1 MLSRQ
6 TTSTY
11 LEHFGLRE
19 RPFSNA
25 ADLRFVYVGP
35 HHEQAIAHLLK
46 GLQAPGG
53 IVLLTGESGL
63 GKTTTCRMLL
73 SRLPERVDVVPILN
87 PSLTP
92 IELLAF
98 ACEELGVRPEPGADQ
113 AALCDALRAKL
124 AARVG
129 SRRTVLLV
137 DDAQGLGPDVMD
149 QLSALSSL
157 ETDGP
162 KLLEI
167 VLIGEPGLIDLVGRA
182 TGPAASQAT
191 GYYLLPFAE
200 QETGAYVR
208 HRLAVAGAGDLF
220 DDEALRDLHRLSAG
234 VPRLINAICDRALTI
249 AVPQGRRIVDAPT
262 IRAAARAV
270 QAPAR
275 PRARAAIPREAPRAK
290 PPLAAPVPPR
300 RPAKRARGQIWPWLV
315 GGGLAVSAVAIGAV
329 LLGPRYLDGIRPTGY
344 SRLEAGPLASS
355 QPAELNAAT
364 GVVESPPALQP
375 EPAQTPTTAL
385 QPDSPRSDT
394 PPMPTTPP
402 ITPAR
407 PLPGFASAP
416 PESSEES
423 ARQRRRRERADLRA
437 TAPQFS
443 SRGGSAEPPQ
453 SIEPPQAAAPPG
465 ASVQPPLLEDTPL
478 RINTIVWA
486 LRPNERMVYV
496 NGHKYVEGDTFENG
510 AILEE
515 IQQNGVILIQGGKR
529 FRLRSEVR

>member
-63 GKTTTCRMLL
+63 GKTTTCRVLL

-92 IELLAF
+92 VELLAF
-98 ACEELGVRPEPGADQ
+98 TCEELGVRCQPDADQ
-113 AALCDALRAKL
+113 AALGDTLRAKL

-137 DDAQGLGPDVMD
+137 DDAHGLGPDVID
-149 QLSALSSL
+149 QLSALSNM

-234 VPRLINAICDRALTI
+234 VPRLINVICDRALAL

-262 IRAAARAV
+262 IRAAARSV

-275 PRARAAIPREAPRAK
+275 TRARAAISQKSPRAK
-290 PPLAAPVPPR
+290 PPLTAPAPPR
-300 RPAKRARGQIWPWLV
+300 RPASRARRQLWPWLV
-315 GGGLAVSAVAIGAV
+315 GGGLAVGAVVIAAV
-329 LLGPRYLDGIRPTGY
+329 LLGPRYLGGIGPSGH
-344 SRLEAGPLASS
+344 SRLEAEPLTSAH
-355 QPAELNAAT
+355 PAEPNVAT
-364 GVVESPPALQP
+364 GVAESSPALQP
-375 EPAQTPTTAL
+375 EPQPTTAAL

-394 PPMPTTPP
+394 PPLPATPP
-402 ITPAR
+402 IAPAR
-407 PLPGFASAP
+407 SLPGLASAP
-416 PESSEES
+416 PAPSDES
-423 ARQRRRRERADLRA
+423 ARQRRRRERAELRA
-437 TAPQFS
+437 TAPQFGP
-443 SRGGSAEPPQ
+443 RGGSAEPPP
-453 SIEPPQAAAPPG
+453 SIEPPQ
-465 ASVQPPLLEDTPL
+465 SWVQPEPQPPPDTPL
-478 RINTIVWA
+478 KIDMIVWA
-486 LRPNERMVYV
+486 RRPNERMVYV
-496 NGHKYVEGDTFENG
+496 NGRRYVEGDVLEHG
-510 AILEE
+510 AVLEE
-515 IQQNGVILIQGGKR
+515 IQQDGVILIVQGGR
-529 FRLRSEVR
+529 RLRVGSAVR